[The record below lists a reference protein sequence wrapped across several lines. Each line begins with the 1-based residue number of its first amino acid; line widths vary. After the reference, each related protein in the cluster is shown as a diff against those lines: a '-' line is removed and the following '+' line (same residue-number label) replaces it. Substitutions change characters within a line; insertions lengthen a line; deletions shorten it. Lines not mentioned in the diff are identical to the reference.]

1 MSGNIELDDITS
13 ERIDA
18 QVISGNINFSG
29 DLEPNGRYEL
39 TSHSGNVRL
48 AIAASAGFQV
58 EATSFSG
65 TITSDIP
72 ITIRG
77 GRTDGGP
84 FPAGHRGRRRGYPR
98 SHDVLWLDRHHEAVS
113 FDTPPCRVSRHP
125 RARTRSTPSS
135 TVVDFQ

>member
-1 MSGNIELDDITS
+1 
-13 ERIDA
+13 
-18 QVISGNINFSG
+18 VISGNINFSG

-72 ITIRG
+72 ITMRG
-77 GRTDGGP
+77 GQN
-84 FPAGHRGRRRGYPR
+84 GRRNRSLRGT
-98 SHDVLWLDRHHEAVS
+98 VGGGGAILDLTTFSGSIVI
-113 FDTPPCRVSRHP
+113 
-125 RARTRSTPSS
+125 TRR
-135 TVVDFQ
+135 